1 MTRSID
7 APPVKV
13 GTAEVVLE
21 AVVVEAG
28 AVEVEVTVEVI
39 IFEEEEVEEA
49 VEVAVGV
56 VKVEMIPLPL
66 TGYYQQISEMGYVPA
81 TGRWCKRAWREWLFQ
96 RSRTFGMRWP

>member
-28 AVEVEVTVEVI
+28 AEEVDVTVDVTI
-39 IFEEEEVEEA
+39 VEEAEEVEE
-49 VEVAVGV
+49 EAVGV
-56 VKVEMIPLPL
+56 VKVETIPLPL
-66 TGYYQQISEMGYVPA
+66 TGYYQQSRQRGSTCNITLVQDGMAGVAVPEKQYI
-81 TGRWCKRAWREWLFQ
+81 W
-96 RSRTFGMRWP
+96 

>member
-21 AVVVEAG
+21 AVVVEVG
-28 AVEVEVTVEVI
+28 AVEVEVEVTVDVTI
-39 IFEEEEVEEA
+39 VEED

-66 TGYYQQISEMGYVPA
+66 TGYYQQSYQRGSTCKATLVQDGMAGVAVPEKQNI
-81 TGRWCKRAWREWLFQ
+81 W
-96 RSRTFGMRWP
+96 

>member
-21 AVVVEAG
+21 AVVVDAG
-28 AVEVEVTVEVI
+28 AVEVEVTVDVTSV
-39 IFEEEEVEEA
+39 EEEE
-49 VEVAVGV
+49 EVAVGV

-66 TGYYQQISEMGYVPA
+66 TGYYQRSYQRGS
-81 TGRWCKRAWREWLFQ
+81 TCKRTLVQ
-96 RSRTFGMRWP
+96 DGMAGVAVSEKQYIW